1 MMPEYSMKIISLNIW
16 GGKVYEPLF
25 DFITHYNSE
34 IDVFCFQEMYKGGQS
49 FRPHLKNMHMNIFVD
64 IQNILKDY
72 QGFFSETQT
81 HEEGLGLF
89 VKDSIKIESF
99 QERFVFRSRNAMV
112 NLDARTLGRL
122 IQIVKFSQDNKDFSI
137 INFHGLW
144 NGMGKTDTSERLKQ
158 SNNIKKSLNK
168 LTGNKILCGDFN
180 LLPNTESLS
189 IIKNDM
195 RNLITEYK
203 ITSTR
208 SGLYKKHERFAD
220 YILVSENVKVKDFKV
235 LQDEVSDHLPLY
247 LEFS

>member
-1 MMPEYSMKIISLNIW
+1 MKIISLNIW
-16 GGKVYEPLF
+16 GGKVYQPLL
-25 DFITHYNSE
+25 DFITHYNNE
-34 IDVFCFQEMYKGGQS
+34 IDIFCFQEMYKGGKS
-49 FRPHLKNMHMNIFVD
+49 SRPHLKDMHMNIFVD
-64 IQNILKDY
+64 LQNILKNY

-81 HEEGLGLF
+81 EEEGLGLF
-89 VKDSIKIESF
+89 VKNSIKIESF
-99 QERFVFRSRNAMV
+99 QEHFVFRSRNAMV

-122 IQIVKFSQDNKDFSI
+122 IQIVQFSQDTKALSV

-144 NGMGKTDTSERLKQ
+144 NGMGKTDTSDRLKQ
-158 SNNIKKSLNK
+158 SSNIRKALDQ
-168 LTGNKILCGDFN
+168 LTGKKIVCGDFN

-189 IIKNDM
+189 IIKSDM
-195 RNLITEYK
+195 RNLITEHK

-208 SGLYKKHERFAD
+208 SGLYTKDERFAD